1 MSKLQDKVYES
12 LSDLD
17 MHKALPG
24 VPILSYA
31 DLGKYKTIKELLPKA
46 RDAIILFVELQE
58 NIGHW
63 QALTRSE
70 NNIYFFDSYGTRPD
84 KALLWIDKY
93 MRKELNE
100 QVPYVSYL
108 LNEALS
114 AGFNVSFNSFRY
126 QNKKQTSIS
135 TCGRWCIAWVKWN
148 KNQVN
153 NSPKAFNKYI
163 KKYSK
168 DHELNYDLSISQI
181 IP

>member
-1 MSKLQDKVYES
+1 MSKLQDKAYES

-17 MHKALPG
+17 MHKALPN
-24 VPILSYA
+24 VPILTYEE
-31 DLGKYKTIKELLPKA
+31 LGKYKNIEALLPKV
-46 RDAIILFVELQE
+46 RDAIILFVELSQGV
-58 NIGHW
+58 GHW
-63 QALTRSE
+63 QSITRSD

-114 AGFNVSFNSFRY
+114 AGFNVSFNSFSY
-126 QNKKQTSIS
+126 QNKKNTSIS

-148 KNQVN
+148 NNQGN

-168 DHELNYDLSISQI
+168 DHELNYDLCVCEI
-181 IP
+181 II